1 MLIKFEPIKERCAE
15 IVEELMSAPEMPQDD
30 ELLFKIRLCVEEV
43 VENIV
48 SYAYERGD
56 GWLEAQTELCEG
68 SLVIS
73 LRDAGTPFNPLDTP
87 DPDITLSAEE
97 RQIGGLGIFLC
108 KKMMDKVSY
117 EYKDGCNILSMSIK
131 TDTKN

>member
-1 MLIKFEPIKERCAE
+1 MLIRFEPIKEKCAE
-15 IVEELMSAPEMPQDD
+15 IVEELMAAPEMPQDD
-30 ELLFKIRLCVEEV
+30 ELLFKIRLCVEEA

-48 SYAYERGD
+48 SYAYQRGD
-56 GWLEAQTELCEG
+56 GWLEAQTEMCEG
-68 SLVIS
+68 ALVIS

-108 KKMMDKVSY
+108 KKMMDKVIY
-117 EYKDGCNILSMSIK
+117 QYKDGCNILAMSIN
-131 TDTKN
+131 TETKK

>member
-15 IVEELMSAPEMPQDD
+15 IVEKLMSASEMPEDD

-48 SYAYERGD
+48 SYAYKRGD
-56 GWLEAQTELCEG
+56 GWLEAQTDKIDG
-68 SLVIS
+68 SLVVT

-87 DPDITLSAEE
+87 EPDITLSAEE

-108 KKMMDKVSY
+108 KKMMDSVRYKY
-117 EYKDGCNILSMSIK
+117 ENGCNILTLSIK
-131 TDTKN
+131 IENN